1 MDTMFIPRDQL
12 ATEAM
17 MRLATGQTRPSV
29 KPGPRPAFT
38 LVELVIVMSLMVIAI
53 SAAAPSFR
61 TFLTGRNQESEA
73 WRFLALTRYGSSRAV
88 SEGLPVDLWINI
100 KQNKYGMAAS
110 GGYTETKTNA
120 LNFIVDTNV
129 LMVVTQAPGMLTTVS
144 NVWTPLTARRGAM
157 PVIHFQPD
165 GFISDTSP
173 QTIKFTQGQD
183 PEIWIVENT
192 NHTRYEIQ
200 LNHAKSARR

>member
-1 MDTMFIPRDQL
+1 
-12 ATEAM
+12 

-165 GFISDTSP
+165 GFISDASP
-173 QTIKFTQGQD
+173 ESIYLRQGKESQ
-183 PEIWIVENT
+183 ICI
-192 NHTRYEIQ
+192 
-200 LNHAKSARR
+200 AKAPTHLEYDIRPAQPNRR